1 LPLDGRAR
9 ALRSD
14 ASAHARLTIAPARA
28 QPDFSS
34 AARGPSFAVQ
44 CAVAIAQWRRR
55 ERPFHG
61 NCGTIDF
68 CQGDPM
74 AEPIQP
80 VFTIDKLYVKDLSVE
95 IPNAPQ
101 IFLEREQPKVDLQI
115 QNGAHPI
122 TDGVYEAFLTA
133 TITAKIGEKTMFLIE
148 VTQAGIFQIRNLGKE
163 DMDVVMGVGCPNIL
177 YPYLREVVSDAATRA
192 GFMPVVLAPMNF
204 EALYVQRMQQTQA
217 EANAPA
223 GHA

>member
-1 LPLDGRAR
+1 
-9 ALRSD
+9 
-14 ASAHARLTIAPARA
+14 
-28 QPDFSS
+28 
-34 AARGPSFAVQ
+34 
-44 CAVAIAQWRRR
+44 
-55 ERPFHG
+55 
-61 NCGTIDF
+61 
-68 CQGDPM
+68 M

-80 VFTIDKLYVKDLSVE
+80 VFTIDKLYIKDLSVE

-115 QNGAHPI
+115 QNGANAI
-122 TDGVYEAFLTA
+122 SDGVYEAFLTA

-148 VTQAGIFQIRNLGKE
+148 VTQAGIFQIRNLSKE
-163 DMDVVMGVGCPNIL
+163 DLEVVMGVGCPNIL

-204 EALYVQRMQQTQA
+204 EALYVQRMQQQQA
-217 EANAPA
+217 QADAPA

>member
-1 LPLDGRAR
+1 
-9 ALRSD
+9 
-14 ASAHARLTIAPARA
+14 
-28 QPDFSS
+28 
-34 AARGPSFAVQ
+34 
-44 CAVAIAQWRRR
+44 
-55 ERPFHG
+55 
-61 NCGTIDF
+61 
-68 CQGDPM
+68 M

-115 QNGAHPI
+115 QNGANPI
-122 TDGVYEAFLTA
+122 GEGVYEAFLTA

-163 DMDVVMGVGCPNIL
+163 DMEVVMGVGCPNIL

-204 EALYVQRMQQTQA
+204 EALYMQRLQQQQQEQQQMQ
-217 EANAPA
+217 APA
-223 GHA
+223 GNA

>member
-1 LPLDGRAR
+1 
-9 ALRSD
+9 
-14 ASAHARLTIAPARA
+14 
-28 QPDFSS
+28 
-34 AARGPSFAVQ
+34 
-44 CAVAIAQWRRR
+44 
-55 ERPFHG
+55 
-61 NCGTIDF
+61 
-68 CQGDPM
+68 M

-115 QNGAHPI
+115 QNGANAI
-122 TDGVYEAFLTA
+122 SDGVYEAFLTA

-163 DMDVVMGVGCPNIL
+163 DLEVVMGVGCPNIL

-204 EALYVQRMQQTQA
+204 EALYVQRMQQAQA

>member
-1 LPLDGRAR
+1 
-9 ALRSD
+9 
-14 ASAHARLTIAPARA
+14 
-28 QPDFSS
+28 
-34 AARGPSFAVQ
+34 
-44 CAVAIAQWRRR
+44 
-55 ERPFHG
+55 
-61 NCGTIDF
+61 
-68 CQGDPM
+68 M

-115 QNGAHPI
+115 QNGANAI
-122 TDGVYEAFLTA
+122 GEGVYEASLTA
-133 TITAKIGEKTMFLIE
+133 TITAKVGEKTMFLIE

-163 DMDVVMGVGCPNIL
+163 DMEVVLGVGCPNIL

-204 EALYVQRMQQTQA
+204 EALYVQRMQQQQQQQQQPHA
-217 EANAPA
+217 ADSNAPA

>member
-1 LPLDGRAR
+1 
-9 ALRSD
+9 
-14 ASAHARLTIAPARA
+14 
-28 QPDFSS
+28 
-34 AARGPSFAVQ
+34 
-44 CAVAIAQWRRR
+44 
-55 ERPFHG
+55 
-61 NCGTIDF
+61 
-68 CQGDPM
+68 M

-115 QNGAHPI
+115 QNGANAI
-122 TDGVYEAFLTA
+122 SDGVYEAFLTA
-133 TITAKIGEKTMFLIE
+133 TITAKVGEKTMFLIE
-148 VTQAGIFQIRNLGKE
+148 VTQAGIFQIRNLSKE
-163 DMDVVMGVGCPNIL
+163 DLEVVMGVGCPNIL

-204 EALYVQRMQQTQA
+204 EALYVQRMQQQQA
-217 EANAPA
+217 QADAPA

>member
-1 LPLDGRAR
+1 
-9 ALRSD
+9 
-14 ASAHARLTIAPARA
+14 
-28 QPDFSS
+28 
-34 AARGPSFAVQ
+34 
-44 CAVAIAQWRRR
+44 
-55 ERPFHG
+55 
-61 NCGTIDF
+61 
-68 CQGDPM
+68 M

-115 QNGAHPI
+115 QNGANQI
-122 TDGVYEAFLTA
+122 SDGVYEAFLTA

-163 DMDVVMGVGCPNIL
+163 DMEVVMGVGCPNIL

-204 EALYVQRMQQTQA
+204 EALYVQRMQQAQA
-217 EANAPA
+217 AQVDAPA

>member
-1 LPLDGRAR
+1 
-9 ALRSD
+9 
-14 ASAHARLTIAPARA
+14 
-28 QPDFSS
+28 
-34 AARGPSFAVQ
+34 
-44 CAVAIAQWRRR
+44 
-55 ERPFHG
+55 
-61 NCGTIDF
+61 
-68 CQGDPM
+68 M

-80 VFTIDKLYVKDLSVE
+80 VFTIDKLYIKDLSVE

-115 QNGAHPI
+115 QNGANAI
-122 TDGVYEAFLTA
+122 SDGVYEAFLTA

-163 DMDVVMGVGCPNIL
+163 DLDVVMGVGCPNIL

-204 EALYVQRMQQTQA
+204 EALYVQRMQQAQA
-217 EANAPA
+217 QANAPA

>member
-1 LPLDGRAR
+1 
-9 ALRSD
+9 
-14 ASAHARLTIAPARA
+14 
-28 QPDFSS
+28 
-34 AARGPSFAVQ
+34 
-44 CAVAIAQWRRR
+44 
-55 ERPFHG
+55 
-61 NCGTIDF
+61 
-68 CQGDPM
+68 M

-80 VFTIDKLYVKDLSVE
+80 VFTIDKLYIKDLSVE

-115 QNGAHPI
+115 QNGANAI
-122 TDGVYEAFLTA
+122 SDGVYEAFLTA

-163 DMDVVMGVGCPNIL
+163 DLEVVMGVGCPNIL

-204 EALYVQRMQQTQA
+204 EALYVQRMQQQQA
-217 EANAPA
+217 QADAPA

>member
-1 LPLDGRAR
+1 
-9 ALRSD
+9 
-14 ASAHARLTIAPARA
+14 
-28 QPDFSS
+28 
-34 AARGPSFAVQ
+34 
-44 CAVAIAQWRRR
+44 
-55 ERPFHG
+55 
-61 NCGTIDF
+61 
-68 CQGDPM
+68 M

-115 QNGAHPI
+115 QNGANAI
-122 TDGVYEAFLTA
+122 SDGVYEAFLTA

-163 DMDVVMGVGCPNIL
+163 DLDVVMGVGCPNIL

-204 EALYVQRMQQTQA
+204 EALYVQRMQQAQA

>member
-1 LPLDGRAR
+1 
-9 ALRSD
+9 
-14 ASAHARLTIAPARA
+14 
-28 QPDFSS
+28 
-34 AARGPSFAVQ
+34 
-44 CAVAIAQWRRR
+44 
-55 ERPFHG
+55 
-61 NCGTIDF
+61 
-68 CQGDPM
+68 M

-115 QNGAHPI
+115 QNGANAI
-122 TDGVYEAFLTA
+122 SDGVYEAFLTA

-163 DMDVVMGVGCPNIL
+163 DLEVVMGVGCPNIL

-204 EALYVQRMQQTQA
+204 EALYVQRMQQQQA
-217 EANAPA
+217 QADAPA